1 MRLLFTHIIPLIISV
16 NFCLAQERVW
26 LDNGNPVTAK
36 ITRVVDNRLEWVASD
51 NIPRIYHRKRFL
63 AAFNA
68 QGNFIV
74 ITELEN
80 NPKKAQQQME
90 ALYELPPR
98 QVAFDL
104 ILKTVPLTV
113 IPGIISYESDEVF
126 NYQTPEG
133 DPASINKEQVGAVVY
148 RDGKHE
154 ILRDVVDVAPLLAL
168 AHDRIR
174 EVEAQYKI
182 KETKPEPKPKPK
194 EEVVVQAEPQKEA
207 LVPVP
212 TSPAH
217 PSLTAEEYKEYSEK
231 GLSRVHQF
239 ADYLSVIGDKNQSL
253 SDRNKAVEQA
263 VQLFEPSA
271 TVSVSGS
278 RGVSRYPVRE
288 YLNRVKLLPYS
299 RINVTWTEVR
309 YIEELQ
315 QEADGS
321 YYGTITGQQVFEGYG
336 RDGKSIAYGDVTKKN
351 IRVKLESYEKIVD
364 GQATTNWGVLLG
376 NIGLEGERD

>member
-1 MRLLFTHIIPLIISV
+1 MLYIFLIITT

-51 NIPRIYHRKRFL
+51 GIPRIYHRKRFL
-63 AAFNA
+63 VAFNA

-74 ITELEN
+74 ITDLEN
-80 NPKKAQQQME
+80 NPKKAQEQME
-90 ALYELPPR
+90 ELYALPPR
-98 QVAFDL
+98 QVEFDL

-113 IPGIISYESDEVF
+113 IPGVISYESDEVL
-126 NYQTPEG
+126 NYQTPGG
-133 DPASINKEQVGAVVY
+133 DPASINKEQVGAVIY

-154 ILRDVVDVAPLLAL
+154 ILRDVIDVAPLLAL
-168 AHDRIR
+168 AHDNIR
-174 EVEAQYKI
+174 QAEAEYKI
-182 KETKPEPKPKPK
+182 KESEPEPKPKVEELMAKTEPK
-194 EEVVVQAEPQKEA
+194 EKEVATP
-207 LVPVP
+207 PG
-212 TSPAH
+212 PAH
-217 PSLTAEEYKEYSEK
+217 PFLSAEEYKEYSEK
-231 GLSRVHQF
+231 GIARVHQF
-239 ADYLSVIGDKNQSL
+239 ANYLQVIADKSQSL
-253 SDRNKAVEQA
+253 SDRNQA
-263 VQLFEPSA
+263 VNQAAQLFEPSA

-309 YIEELQ
+309 YIEELK
-315 QEADGS
+315 QEADGN

-351 IRVKLESYEKIVD
+351 IKVKLESYEKVID
-364 GQATTNWGVLLG
+364 GRATTNWGVLLG
-376 NIGLEGERD
+376 NIGLEAERD